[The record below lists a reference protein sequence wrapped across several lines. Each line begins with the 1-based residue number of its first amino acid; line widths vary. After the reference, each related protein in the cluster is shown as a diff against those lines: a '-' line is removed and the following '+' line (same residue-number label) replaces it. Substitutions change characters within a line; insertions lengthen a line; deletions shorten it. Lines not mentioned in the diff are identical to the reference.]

1 MQDMI
6 HLRPHHLLCLQAFRG
21 KGYSESF
28 VEKMTAVHAM
38 LRENPK
44 LEIRLAEGADDLCAA
59 CPNLEDGVCTSKK
72 PPVFDRNV
80 LKELEN
86 RGIRESVLSGLP
98 EELGLTEELVRGCCP
113 DCQWQEICL
122 AVCRE
127 KDGQRE

>member
-1 MQDMI
+1 M
-6 HLRPHHLLCLQAFRG
+6 
-21 KGYSESF
+21 
-28 VEKMTAVHAM
+28 
-38 LRENPK
+38 
-44 LEIRLAEGADDLCAA
+44 CAA

-86 RGIRESVLSGLP
+86 RGIHERVLSGIP

-113 DCQWQEICL
+113 DCQWQEICF